1 LDVEYVVDDDDD
13 IGMDFPKYG
22 ARARVRMTMSMRHD
36 IIIAMKDILDD
47 DTTNESLD

>member
-22 ARARVRMTMSMRHD
+22 ARVRMTMSMRHD
-36 IIIAMKDILDD
+36 IIIAMKDFLDD